1 MDSILLA
8 SHGLRTLGLRS
19 RFARRARWARPRSR
33 LRALRVGQVRSLGA
47 QKEGSMLKVAELSF
61 QLIEELRPL
70 VVEIKRRDR
79 SLADQLMRA
88 VSSIALNLA
97 EGELSEGGIQR
108 SRFFTA
114 AGSANE
120 SRAALR
126 VAVGWRHIT
135 PEAAAPARERLG
147 HIIAIL
153 WKLTHR

>member
-1 MDSILLA
+1 
-8 SHGLRTLGLRS
+8 
-19 RFARRARWARPRSR
+19 
-33 LRALRVGQVRSLGA
+33 
-47 QKEGSMLKVAELSF
+47 MLQVAEMSF

-70 VVEIKRRDR
+70 VGEIRRRDR

-88 VSSIALNLA
+88 ASSVALNIA
-97 EGELSEGGIQR
+97 EAQKSDGGNMKA
-108 SRFFTA
+108 RFFTA

-126 VAVGWRHIT
+126 VAIGWRHIT
-135 PEAAAPARERLG
+135 PEAAAPARQQLD

>member
-1 MDSILLA
+1 M
-8 SHGLRTLGLRS
+8 
-19 RFARRARWARPRSR
+19 F
-33 LRALRVGQVRSLGA
+33 
-47 QKEGSMLKVAELSF
+47 KVAELSF

-70 VVEIKRRDR
+70 VVEIRRRDR

-88 VSSIALNLA
+88 ASSVALNIA
-97 EGELSEGGIQR
+97 EGQKSDGGNMKA
-108 SRFFTA
+108 RFFTA

-126 VAVGWRHIT
+126 VAVGWRHIA
-135 PEAAAPARERLG
+135 PESAAPARQRLD

>member
-1 MDSILLA
+1 
-8 SHGLRTLGLRS
+8 
-19 RFARRARWARPRSR
+19 
-33 LRALRVGQVRSLGA
+33 
-47 QKEGSMLKVAELSF
+47 MLQVAEMSF

-70 VVEIKRRDR
+70 VVEIKRKDR

-88 VSSIALNLA
+88 ASSVALNIA
-97 EGELSEGGIQR
+97 EAEKSGGGNQR
-108 SRFFTA
+108 VRFFTA

-135 PEAAAPARERLG
+135 PEAAAPARQRLD
-147 HIIAIL
+147 HIVAIL